1 MKFHKDKAGH
11 WLPIIVQGDPR
22 KPRAKPSVSVM
33 DIVAPSSVDRV
44 KKNALL
50 GAGGAGLR
58 IEEAASPVNQI
69 VVPRG
74 SSSRP
79 PVSSSST
86 KATNDNNNN
95 DSVVAGVVP
104 APKIVVNEGAVM
116 PLPQNLENLD
126 KAEDDSNVAHEEE
139 SEDDQ
144 DPDGQVDIS
153 IVSEG
158 SK

>member
-1 MKFHKDKAGH
+1 MKFHKDQAGH

-22 KPRAKPSVSVM
+22 KPRAKPSVM

-74 SSSRP
+74 SSSGP
-79 PVSSSST
+79 PPSSST

-153 IVSEG
+153 IVL
-158 SK
+158 